1 MTAGR
6 KPMPSAAA
14 HAADALPQTAAAA
27 IAHDMSESAALPAT
41 LAAIEKDTA
50 ALARTLGY
58 EGPLAP
64 DLLEEG
70 ARESL
75 TRINFEIFSVGAR
88 LLLLKAQCPHGAFI
102 ERLKRLGFERTMAAR
117 LKQATRKFPNVATSQ
132 HLAAIGKS
140 KIFELVVLDD
150 EEAEALVNG
159 EEVRGMVIDEIATM
173 SVSALRARIR
183 QADADREAEIA
194 KAHAALSGQ
203 IAGKDRLIADSK
215 KRIAELVEEKNK
227 REGWTDIERE
237 QALETRLAEAT
248 LEAITH
254 MFPVRAA
261 VDAIRGLDHA
271 PQGLYVAMQAALH
284 RVITEAESIA
294 TDYGI
299 SLSFG
304 LPTMSPE
311 DSFDPES
318 LADLDDPNADEDF
331 GPDYQS
337 L

>member
-1 MTAGR
+1 METRGR
-6 KPMPSAAA
+6 KPLPTASKPLEVNEELIRSDLARIDQLPSVLAAA
-14 HAADALPQTAAAA
+14 
-27 IAHDMSESAALPAT
+27 
-41 LAAIEKDTA
+41 EKDTT
-50 ALARTLGY
+50 ALAKTLGY

-88 LLLLKAQCPHGAFI
+88 LLLLKAQCPHGEFV
-102 ERLKRLGFERTMAAR
+102 ERLDHLGIEYRMAAR
-117 LKQATRKFPNVATSQ
+117 MMQATRKFPNVSTST
-132 HLAAIGKS
+132 HLIALGKS

-150 EEAEALVNG
+150 EEAEAFANG
-159 EEVRGMVIDEIATM
+159 EEVRGITFDEAAKM
-173 SVSALRARIR
+173 SVAELRRRVR
-183 QADADREAEIA
+183 QADANKEAEIS
-194 KAHAALSGQ
+194 KVRSEVSGQ
-203 IAGKDRLIADSK
+203 MAAKDRLIADSK

-227 REGWTDIERE
+227 REGMTDFEHE
-237 QALETRLAEAT
+237 QALEARLANAT
-248 LEAITH
+248 LEAITYLI
-254 MFPVRAA
+254 PIRAT

-299 SLSFG
+299 SLDFG
-304 LPTMSPE
+304 LPTLSTE
-311 DSFDPES
+311 DTFDAEA
-318 LADLDDPNADEDF
+318 LADLDDPNADEDL

>member
-1 MTAGR
+1 MTTRGR
-6 KPMPSAAA
+6 KPLPSVIGTPNIDEALVRADMA
-14 HAADALPQTAAAA
+14 DADALQGVTAAT
-27 IAHDMSESAALPAT
+27 ER
-41 LAAIEKDTA
+41 DTQ
-50 ALARTLGY
+50 ALAKQLGY

-88 LLLLKAQCPHGAFI
+88 LLLIKAQCAHGEFLERI
-102 ERLKRLGFERTMAAR
+102 ERLGVERTMAAR
-117 LKQATRKFPNVATSQ
+117 LMQATRKFPNVATSQ
-132 HLAAIGKS
+132 HLAALGKS
-140 KIFELVVLDD
+140 KIFELAMLDD
-150 EEAEALVNG
+150 EEAEAFANG
-159 EEVRGMVIDEIATM
+159 EEVRGLVIDEVATL

-183 QADADREAEIA
+183 QVEADRDLEIA
-194 KAHAALSGQ
+194 KAHSRVSGELAA
-203 IAGKDRLIADSK
+203 KDRLIADGK

-227 REGWTDIERE
+227 REGMTDIERE
-237 QALETRLAEAT
+237 EALEARLADAT
-248 LEAITH
+248 LEAVTYL
-254 MFPVRAA
+254 FPIRAA
-261 VDAIRGLDHA
+261 VDAIRGLERV

-299 SLSFG
+299 SLDFG
-304 LPTMSPE
+304 LPTLSTE
-311 DSFDPES
+311 DVFDAEA

-331 GPDYQS
+331 GPDHQS